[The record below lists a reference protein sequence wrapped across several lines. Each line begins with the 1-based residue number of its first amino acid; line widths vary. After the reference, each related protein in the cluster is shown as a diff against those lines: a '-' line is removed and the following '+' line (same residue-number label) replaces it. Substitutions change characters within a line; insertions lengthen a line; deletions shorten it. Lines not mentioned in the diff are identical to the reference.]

1 MHAASAFAPPV
12 IAAPPGQYDAGVEEG
27 VEGDP
32 SGPSRCAVEDPTR
45 AHKEQEEAR
54 GTAATGSRE
63 RRHSDEERR
72 GEEKMQESASTNQH
86 PHQHQLT
93 EAAQASLGRGV
104 SRSVDSHSRHIILI
118 LSLYSSHKYPYPGCL
133 YGSEWDGTMWRR
145 GGLSALTSPASAPT
159 AAPAAGHWQQRAPH
173 TRAGAHT
180 QCAGIY

>member
-1 MHAASAFAPPV
+1 MHACSLRVRPTGDCSTTGAIRRGGRRRSGGGPERPLPV
-12 IAAPPGQYDAGVEEG
+12 RGGI
-27 VEGDP
+27 
-32 SGPSRCAVEDPTR
+32 PTR
-45 AHKEQEEAR
+45 HKKQEEAR

-118 LSLYSSHKYPYPGCL
+118 LSLYSSHKY
-133 YGSEWDGTMWRR
+133 SSTHTITNTD
-145 GGLSALTSPASAPT
+145 ASSNS
-159 AAPAAGHWQQRAPH
+159 
-173 TRAGAHT
+173 
-180 QCAGIY
+180 

>member
-1 MHAASAFAPPV
+1 M
-12 IAAPPGQYDAGVEEG
+12 
-27 VEGDP
+27 
-32 SGPSRCAVEDPTR
+32 EDPTR
-45 AHKEQEEAR
+45 AHKEQKEAR

-118 LSLYSSHKYPYPGCL
+118 LSLYSSHKYPYL
-133 YGSEWDGTMWRR
+133 VAAWGSDSGTDSEGDCVRGDSGHWEPSASYALREWRR
-145 GGLSALTSPASAPT
+145 AMRAE
-159 AAPAAGHWQQRAPH
+159 QRAAAEHSRGVSTSGEPGG
-173 TRAGAHT
+173 RL
-180 QCAGIY
+180 

>member
-1 MHAASAFAPPV
+1 MVTTMMKTTTTMKTTDGRKTEMQHAAASAFAPPV
-12 IAAPPGQYDAGVEEG
+12 IAAPLGQYDAGVEDATTVAG
-27 VEGDP
+27 VEGDRERP
-32 SGPSRCAVEDPTR
+32 LPVRGGGPHARTQGE
-45 AHKEQEEAR
+45 KEAR

-145 GGLSALTSPASAPT
+145 A
-159 AAPAAGHWQQRAPH
+159 
-173 TRAGAHT
+173 
-180 QCAGIY
+180 

>member
-1 MHAASAFAPPV
+1 MRSYFGRYRKRPGAACTVARDDRMAGPSSARERRRSRWKEGRTATTV
-12 IAAPPGQYDAGVEEG
+12 ADA
-27 VEGDP
+27 EGDP
-32 SGPSRCAVEDPTR
+32 SGPSRCTVESPRDTDG
-45 AHKEQEEAR
+45 EEEAR

-118 LSLYSSHKYPYPGCL
+118 LSLYSSHTYPYPCSTV
-133 YGSEWDGTMWRR
+133 YSE
-145 GGLSALTSPASAPT
+145 
-159 AAPAAGHWQQRAPH
+159 
-173 TRAGAHT
+173 
-180 QCAGIY
+180 